1 VELAAIIAGLLITV
15 GGLVAL
21 AGIGLHAWVTGHENR
36 LNVAARR
43 AGARADRLRLRWQA
57 RQARQ
62 ARRAGGAHTPLA
74 SGLARGSA
82 QALTLVLGLAATAL
96 AAVGLGTLVDNVTD
110 GDGIAVLDHPVA
122 RFVTAHRAP
131 ALTSAMTAVSAAAGP
146 AAMTVGALIFGVLLS
161 VAWRNWTPV
170 VVLAATA
177 AGAIGFTIAFKAAL
191 GRPRPPLVHAVAAA
205 DGYGFPSAHA
215 AAAAAVC
222 GAAAWLCSIR
232 MRSWRARVAVW
243 AVGSMLA
250 VLVGISRVYLGVHW
264 ATDVIG
270 GWIFGTLWLAVVVS
284 AWAGTARFGRP
295 QQ

>member
-1 VELAAIIAGLLITV
+1 MELAAIIAGLLITV
-15 GGLVAL
+15 GGLVVL

-36 LNVAARR
+36 LKVAARR
-43 AGARADRLRLRWQA
+43 AGTWAGRLRLR
-57 RQARQ
+57 RQ
-62 ARRAGGAHTPLA
+62 ARRAGSADTPPA
-74 SGLARGSA
+74 SALTAGSA
-82 QALTLVLGLAATAL
+82 LALTLVLGLAAIAL

-122 RFVTAHRAP
+122 RFVSAHRAP
-131 ALTSAMTAVSAAAGP
+131 ALTSAMTAVSAAASP
-146 AAMTVGALIFGVLLS
+146 AAMTVCALILGVLLS
-161 VAWRNWTPV
+161 VAWRSWTPV
-170 VVLAATA
+170 VALAATA
-177 AGAIGFTIAFKAAL
+177 AGAIGFTIVFKAAL
-191 GRPRPPLVHAVAAA
+191 GRPRPPLIHAVAAA

-232 MRSWRARVAVW
+232 MRSWRARVAIW
-243 AVGSMLA
+243 AVASMLA
-250 VLVGISRVYLGVHW
+250 ALVGISRVYLGVHW

-270 GWIFGTLWLAVVVS
+270 GWIFGILWLAVVVS